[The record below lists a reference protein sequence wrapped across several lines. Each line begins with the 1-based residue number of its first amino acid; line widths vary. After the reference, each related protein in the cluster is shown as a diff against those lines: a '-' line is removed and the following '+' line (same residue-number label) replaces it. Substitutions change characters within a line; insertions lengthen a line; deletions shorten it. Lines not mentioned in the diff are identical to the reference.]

1 MDLGT
6 VKSRLSKSWY
16 ESPSEFA
23 QDVRLTFN
31 PVGHD
36 VHRMAQFSLN
46 MFEEKW
52 APLETQYESLN
63 SRQQPSPLPP
73 ILVETRTLE
82 TAESMTNAVEP
93 LALAVSLEK
102 REEEEKTNPDLAQ
115 QDDEIELDI
124 DSLDLQTLWELY
136 RFVTGYKEGLSKK
149 KEEQG
154 LSSEREAESV
164 HNGVQEPNT
173 LVTGSESTKVT
184 ELGHVNAVS
193 SSSSSGSGSSSDS
206 DSDSSGHGS

>member
-1 MDLGT
+1 MPMDLGT

-23 QDVRLTFN
+23 EDVRLTFN
-31 PVGHD
+31 NVGHD

-93 LALAVSLEK
+93 LALAVSPEK
-102 REEEEKTNPDLAQ
+102 REEEE
-115 QDDEIELDI
+115 
-124 DSLDLQTLWELY
+124 
-136 RFVTGYKEGLSKK
+136 
-149 KEEQG
+149 
-154 LSSEREAESV
+154 
-164 HNGVQEPNT
+164 
-173 LVTGSESTKVT
+173 
-184 ELGHVNAVS
+184 VS
-193 SSSSSGSGSSSDS
+193 GNRD
-206 DSDSSGHGS
+206 

>member
-23 QDVRLTFN
+23 EDVRLTFN
-31 PVGHD
+31 NVGHD

-93 LALAVSLEK
+93 LALAVSPEK
-102 REEEEKTNPDLAQ
+102 REEEESKVVEIIKKTNPDLAQ
-115 QDDEIELDI
+115 QEDDIELDI

-164 HNGVQEPNT
+164 HNGVQEPVRAN
-173 LVTGSESTKVT
+173 
-184 ELGHVNAVS
+184 N
-193 SSSSSGSGSSSDS
+193 
-206 DSDSSGHGS
+206 

>member
-1 MDLGT
+1 M
-6 VKSRLSKSWY
+6 
-16 ESPSEFA
+16 
-23 QDVRLTFN
+23 
-31 PVGHD
+31 
-36 VHRMAQFSLN
+36 
-46 MFEEKW
+46 
-52 APLETQYESLN
+52 
-63 SRQQPSPLPP
+63 
-73 ILVETRTLE
+73 
-82 TAESMTNAVEP
+82 
-93 LALAVSLEK
+93 
-102 REEEEKTNPDLAQ
+102 
-115 QDDEIELDI
+115 
-124 DSLDLQTLWELY
+124 
-136 RFVTGYKEGLSKK
+136 TGYKEGLSKK